1 MISIYLDPGLL
12 DEKPRNT
19 IEVISRSFSIIQSVA
34 IQPWRGMTDVLI
46 EPNVHH
52 ILWDEFVKTP
62 QLIAAGED
70 ATRAAI
76 PQIKALLH
84 RAPGGPD
91 GDAGENDGVFEAAE

>member
-1 MISIYLDPGLL
+1 
-12 DEKPRNT
+12 
-19 IEVISRSFSIIQSVA
+19 
-34 IQPWRGMTDVLI
+34 
-46 EPNVHH
+46 VHH

-84 RAPGGPD
+84 RAPGGTD

>member
-1 MISIYLDPGLL
+1 M
-12 DEKPRNT
+12 
-19 IEVISRSFSIIQSVA
+19 
-34 IQPWRGMTDVLI
+34 
-46 EPNVHH
+46 
-52 ILWDEFVKTP
+52 KTP

-91 GDAGENDGVFEAAE
+91 ADAGENDGVFEAAE